1 MGPFWG
7 MESRLMGREGEGEL
21 ERALRCLPSG
31 FFVMT
36 AAHEGKRS
44 GMRIRSV
51 QACADEPLL
60 ISVAARKGHAIDPLI
75 RDSRSFAVCV
85 IAPDDKLIARS
96 FPAERSNGAIGGETA
111 PEGDPFDGLEHVK
124 LVTGAP
130 VLTRAI
136 AAFDCEVARR
146 IDLEADHELF
156 VGQVVGWR
164 CVPEK
169 GA

>member
-1 MGPFWG
+1 
-7 MESRLMGREGEGEL
+7 MGREGEGDL
-21 ERALRCLPSG
+21 ERALRFLPTG

-36 AAHEGKRS
+36 SAHDGKRS

-51 QACADEPLL
+51 QACADDPPL

-96 FPAERSNGAIGGETA
+96 FPLESSNGTPGGSGGGESA
-111 PEGDPFDGLEHVK
+111 AEGDPFDGLEHSS

-130 VLTRAI
+130 VLKRAI
-136 AAFDCEVARR
+136 AVFDCEVARR

-156 VGQVVGWR
+156 VGQIVATR
-164 CVPEK
+164 FSDAADK
-169 GA
+169 